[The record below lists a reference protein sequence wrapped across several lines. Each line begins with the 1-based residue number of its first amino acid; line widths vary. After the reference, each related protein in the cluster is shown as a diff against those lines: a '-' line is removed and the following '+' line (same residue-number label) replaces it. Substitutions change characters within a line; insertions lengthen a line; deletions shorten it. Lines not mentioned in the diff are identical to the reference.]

1 MIKNI
6 KVTNEFGES
15 ITITLADT
23 EPMSGLF
30 ITEIEGLGPPKADV
44 IMKSIATMD
53 GKKYQTAR
61 GNEREIIIHF
71 LFIPTNDV
79 SVEDARQ
86 LTYKYFPLK
95 RKVNIV
101 IETDR
106 RSVETEGYVESN
118 EPDIFNENSNT
129 IITLKCESPW
139 LKKHGLEGSQE
150 ILFSDVDHRFEF
162 IFEDPDDLSPT
173 LEFSAIEIRRE
184 NVIKYKGE
192 ADSGIIMSMY
202 AYGRFTHPTIYNN
215 TTRERMSIDTNKV
228 EALIGSPIKYG
239 DEIRISTYQNDKYI
253 HFIRDGRTINILNT
267 IDKDAD
273 WFTIHPGD
281 NIFSYTCQTGELDVE
296 FTIKTQILLQGV

>member
-1 MIKNI
+1 MIKGVTI
-6 KVTNEFGES
+6 TNEFGES
-15 ITITLADT
+15 ITITLNDT
-23 EPMSGLF
+23 EPRTGLF

-53 GKKYQTAR
+53 GKKFQTAR
-61 GNEREIIIHF
+61 GNERDIIFHF
-71 LFIPTNDV
+71 LFIPSNDF

-95 RKVNIV
+95 RKVNLIF
-101 IETDR
+101 ETDN
-106 RSVETEGYVESN
+106 RSAEVDGYVEEN
-118 EPDIFNENSNT
+118 EPDIFREDSDT
-129 IITLKCESPW
+129 AITVKCESPW

-162 IFEDPDDLSPT
+162 EFEDPDDLSPT
-173 LEFSAIEIRRE
+173 LEFSAIEVKRE
-184 NVIKYKGE
+184 NVIRYKGE
-192 ADSGIIMSMY
+192 ADSGIIMSMF

-215 TTRERMSIDTNKV
+215 TTRERMTIDTNKV

-253 HFIRDGRTINILNT
+253 HFIRDGRTTNILNT

-281 NIFSYTCQTGELDVE
+281 NIFSYTCQAGELDVE
-296 FTIKTQILLQGV
+296 FTIKADILLQGV